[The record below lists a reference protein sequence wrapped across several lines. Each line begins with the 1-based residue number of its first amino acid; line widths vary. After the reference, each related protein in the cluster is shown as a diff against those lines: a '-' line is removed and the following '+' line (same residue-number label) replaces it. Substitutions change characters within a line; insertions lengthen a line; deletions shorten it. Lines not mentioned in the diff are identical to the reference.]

1 MNRMALLMLT
11 ASLCVPGVSRSEET
25 GSRSE
30 AGGPHLKLAM
40 VTTDRYSRN
49 EKTVFTPDVQKIFA
63 VYQVAGAAQGTR
75 LKAVW
80 IGEKVDGLAAKSKIT
95 ESESTFSA
103 KGEYMGSFS
112 CSKPPQGWWAG
123 TYLVELS
130 VDGTVRK
137 TLAFR
142 VEKP

>member
-1 MNRMALLMLT
+1 MNRIALFVLA
-11 ASLCVPGVSRSEET
+11 ASLSASAVSGAEGTDTRPQ
-25 GSRSE
+25 

-40 VTTDRYSRN
+40 VTTDKYSRD
-49 EKTVFTPDVQKIFA
+49 EKTVFTPDVPKIFA

-80 IGEKVDGLAAKSKIT
+80 IGDKVEGLIAKSKIT

-112 CSKPPQGWWAG
+112 CSKPPQGWPTG
-123 TYLVELS
+123 NYVVELS
-130 VDGTVRK
+130 LDGTVRK

-142 VEKP
+142 VAKQ

>member
-1 MNRMALLMLT
+1 MKRMALLLLT
-11 ASLCVPGVSRSEET
+11 AALWTSGISGSEET
-25 GSRSE
+25 GTRSQ
-30 AGGPHLKLAM
+30 AAGPHFKLAM

-49 EKTVFTPDVQKIFA
+49 EKTVFSSDFPRIFA
-63 VYQVAGAAQGTR
+63 VYQVADAAQGTK

-80 IGEKVDGLAAKSKIT
+80 IAEKVEGLEAKSKIT

-103 KGEYMGSFS
+103 KGEYLGAFS
-112 CSKPPQGWWAG
+112 CPRPPQGWSAG

-130 VDGTVRK
+130 LDGAVRK

-142 VEKP
+142 VEKR

>member
-1 MNRMALLMLT
+1 MNRMALFVLA
-11 ASLCVPGVSRSEET
+11 ASLSASAVSGSEGTE
-25 GSRSE
+25 SRPQ

-40 VTTDRYSRN
+40 VTTDRYSRD
-49 EKTVFTPDVQKIFA
+49 EKKVFTPDAAKIFA
-63 VYQVAGAAQGTR
+63 IYQVADAAQGTKV
-75 LKAVW
+75 KAVW
-80 IGEKVDGLAAKSKIT
+80 IGEKVEGLVAKSRLT

-103 KGEYMGSFS
+103 RGEYMGAFS
-112 CSKPPQGWWAG
+112 CSKPAQGWSAG

-130 VDGTVRK
+130 IDGTVRK

>member
-1 MNRMALLMLT
+1 MALLALT
-11 ASLCVPGVSRSEET
+11 ASLCVSGVSRSEET

-30 AGGPHLKLAM
+30 AGRPHLKLAM
-40 VTTDRYSRN
+40 VTTDKYSRN
-49 EKTVFTPDVQKIFA
+49 ETTVFTPDIQQIFA
-63 VYQVAGAAQGTR
+63 VYQVADVAQGTK

-80 IGEKVDGLAAKSKIT
+80 IGEKVEGLAAKSKIK
-95 ESESTFSA
+95 ENESTFSA
-103 KGEYMGSFS
+103 KGEYMGAFS
-112 CSKPPQGWWAG
+112 CSKPAQGWWPG
-123 TYLVELS
+123 SYLVELS

>member
-1 MNRMALLMLT
+1 MNRIALLVLT
-11 ASLCVPGVSRSEET
+11 ASLCASEVSRSEGT
-25 GSRSE
+25 
-30 AGGPHLKLAM
+30 GGPHLNLAM
-40 VTTDRYSRN
+40 VTADKYSRN
-49 EKTVFTPDVQKIFA
+49 EKTVFAPDVPKIFA
-63 VYQVAGAAQGTR
+63 VYHVADAAKGTR

-80 IGEKVDGLAAKSKIT
+80 IAEKVEGLAAKSKIT
-95 ESESTFSA
+95 ESESTISA
-103 KGEYMGSFS
+103 KGEYMGAFS
-112 CSKPPQGWWAG
+112 CAKPPQGWWAG

>member
-1 MNRMALLMLT
+1 MKRMALLVLT
-11 ASLCVPGVSRSEET
+11 ASLCASGVSGSEET
-25 GSRSE
+25 GSRSP

-40 VTTDRYSRN
+40 VTNDKYSRD
-49 EKTVFTPDVQKIFA
+49 EKTVFRPDVQKIFA
-63 VYQVAGAAQGTR
+63 VYQVADAAQGTKV
-75 LKAVW
+75 KAVW
-80 IGEKVDGLAAKSKIT
+80 IGEKVEGLAAKSKIT

-103 KGEYMGSFS
+103 KGEYMGAFS

-137 TLAFR
+137 TLVFR

>member
-1 MNRMALLMLT
+1 MNRMALMLLAAGLC
-11 ASLCVPGVSRSEET
+11 ASGVSSSEGT
-25 GSRSE
+25 GSQPP

-40 VTTDRYSRN
+40 VTTDRYSRD
-49 EKTVFTPDVQKIFA
+49 EKTVFTSDIPKIFA
-63 VYQVAGAAQGTR
+63 VYHVADAAKGTR

-80 IGEKVDGLAAKSKIT
+80 IGEKVEGLAARSKII

-103 KGEYMGSFS
+103 NGEYMGAFS
-112 CSKPPQGWWAG
+112 CSKPAQGWWAG
-123 TYLVELS
+123 SYIVELS
-130 VDGTVRK
+130 VDGTLRK

>member
-11 ASLCVPGVSRSEET
+11 TSLWVSGTAGSEGT
-25 GSRSE
+25 DSRPQ

-40 VTTDRYSRN
+40 VTTDRYSRD
-49 EKTVFTPDVQKIFA
+49 EKTVFTPNSPKIFA
-63 VYQVAGAAQGTR
+63 VYHVAGAAQGTR

-80 IGEKVDGLAAKSKIT
+80 IGEKVEGLVAKSKIT

-103 KGEYMGSFS
+103 KGEYMGAFS
-112 CSKPPQGWWAG
+112 CLKPAQGWWPG
-123 TYLVELS
+123 SYLVELS

-137 TLAFR
+137 TLTFR
-142 VEKP
+142 VEKQ

>member
-1 MNRMALLMLT
+1 MNRIALLMLT
-11 ASLCVPGVSRSEET
+11 VSLWASGVSGAEGT
-25 GSRSE
+25 DSRQQ

-40 VTTDRYSRN
+40 VTTDRYSRD
-49 EKTVFTPDVQKIFA
+49 EKTVFTPNFPKIFA
-63 VYQVAGAAQGTR
+63 VYHVAGAAQGTR

-80 IGEKVDGLAAKSKIT
+80 IGEKVEGLVARSKIT

-103 KGEYMGSFS
+103 KGEYMGAFS
-112 CSKPPQGWWAG
+112 CSKPPQGWPAG

-130 VDGTVRK
+130 IDGTVRK

-142 VEKP
+142 VEKQ